1 MGGQAE
7 PGLSSLRYW
16 GKGVAMNPES
26 PSLARL
32 PAQLAAAV
40 TDACASV
47 SHNLNGQKLGKKGR
61 VTRERI
67 LAAAIEL
74 IDSPDEPVTLS
85 SVARRASL
93 GMTSLYNYFTDLTEL
108 LLAVLEPVMAT
119 SESAYLHL
127 LRERWPDEELFDCC
141 YRFVRAYHD
150 FWLRHSRLLHMRNA
164 LSDQRDARMLSH
176 RIDTTRPIISLLV
189 SQMGMETPLDGADT
203 SMATMVMIGVER
215 SITIATD
222 PDLRREVGMEG
233 VSPDRFLVPGA
244 RLMELA
250 IRDGRSGSRYL
261 SH

>member
-1 MGGQAE
+1 MD
-7 PGLSSLRYW
+7 
-16 GKGVAMNPES
+16 PES
-26 PSLARL
+26 PSLAGL
-32 PAQLAAAV
+32 PAQLAAAM

-47 SHNLNGQKLGKKGR
+47 SHNLNGQKLGRKGR
-61 VTRERI
+61 ITRERI

-74 IDSPDEPVTLS
+74 IDAPNEPVTLS

-119 SESAYLHL
+119 SETAYLHV
-127 LRERWPDEELFDCC
+127 LRGRWPDDALFDCC
-141 YRFVRAYHD
+141 YRFVRAYYG

-164 LSDQRDARMLSH
+164 LSDQRDERMLAH
-176 RIDTTRPIISLLV
+176 RIESTRPIISLLV
-189 SQMGMETPLDGADT
+189 RQMGLDAQVDGEDT
-203 SMATMVMIGVER
+203 SMATMVMIGIER

-222 PDLRREVGMEG
+222 PDLRRQVGMLSVNE
-233 VSPDRFLVPGA
+233 DRFLVPGA